1 MTEYFANLIR
11 RLNGQNAPAVQ
22 ELAEALSHSDRAEG
36 CCAFAG
42 IPAQR
47 LEEAAGG
54 APLTPQ
60 ETLAL
65 LAVGGRLALA
75 AEEETLRRLGR
86 LAGEHLEEW
95 CAAAEQAVRSAGDA
109 VDCLL
114 RRTGMEEEAFLSSYH
129 FFLDASSLS
138 DPAMP
143 PFLDKLIPRLKR
155 MEKPYHI
162 TVPQAVINCINSFL
176 DDPRKA
182 ELTGSRLAMEQLSR
196 LQAAKLLSVRGD
208 EGDTTVLSTFLS
220 ALSRFKPKY
229 HLVLITQDEALAR
242 AVQMLNL
249 SGVEGP
255 EILLGRLQPYG
266 TVTEWFA
273 EPQGEVQLQFAS
285 EETLVGPAPE
295 PEGEPALKPL
305 TDSVPDPAMQPAAD
319 TDPEPD
325 PEPVCE
331 PEPDPAP
338 DPTPEGQELPEENP
352 WAGDLIDTDYET
364 LMDEAGVGETEPGG
378 TLFEEDHSGDVRNYD
393 ISHFVPSGGM
403 GINSS
408 LRELMEIPVSA
419 LKGPE
424 DPDPA
429 PDGEATDPDDPED
442 PDTAARTGSGEP
454 VPDDSADTAG
464 DSAWGKLE

>member
-42 IPAQR
+42 IPAPR

-114 RRTGMEEEAFLSSYH
+114 RRTGMEEEAFLSSSH
-129 FFLDASSLS
+129 FFLDASSIS

-143 PFLDKLIPRLKR
+143 PFLDKLIPLLKR

-249 SGVEGP
+249 SGVDGP

-273 EPQGEVQLQFAS
+273 
-285 EETLVGPAPE
+285 
-295 PEGEPALKPL
+295 
-305 TDSVPDPAMQPAAD
+305 
-319 TDPEPD
+319 
-325 PEPVCE
+325 
-331 PEPDPAP
+331 
-338 DPTPEGQELPEENP
+338 
-352 WAGDLIDTDYET
+352 
-364 LMDEAGVGETEPGG
+364 
-378 TLFEEDHSGDVRNYD
+378 
-393 ISHFVPSGGM
+393 
-403 GINSS
+403 
-408 LRELMEIPVSA
+408 
-419 LKGPE
+419 
-424 DPDPA
+424 
-429 PDGEATDPDDPED
+429 
-442 PDTAARTGSGEP
+442 
-454 VPDDSADTAG
+454 
-464 DSAWGKLE
+464 